1 MVKNLP
7 AMQESQ
13 VQSLGRED
21 PWKRERLPTP
31 VFLLKELW
39 GQRSLAGC
47 RPWDHKESDMTEW
60 LSLSLYLLNLKEVP
74 QGFSLAYLYCQPHY
88 SYALQPLLK
97 KKKKTGYLNTSTV
110 IPQHT
115 TVHLIT
121 QEYRSGLPFPSP
133 EDLHNPGI
141 QPGSPALQ
149 VDSLPAEQPV
159 KPLW

>member
-60 LSLSLYLLNLKEVP
+60 LSFSLYLLNLKEAL

-97 KKKKTGYLNTSTV
+97 KKKKRQVIWTQALWYHNTQQYIWLPKNIGVGCLSLLQRIFT
-110 IPQHT
+110 
-115 TVHLIT
+115 T
-121 QEYRSGLPFPSP
+121 QEFNWGL
-133 EDLHNPGI
+133 LHCRWILYQLSN
-141 QPGSPALQ
+141 Q
-149 VDSLPAEQPV
+149 
-159 KPLW
+159 